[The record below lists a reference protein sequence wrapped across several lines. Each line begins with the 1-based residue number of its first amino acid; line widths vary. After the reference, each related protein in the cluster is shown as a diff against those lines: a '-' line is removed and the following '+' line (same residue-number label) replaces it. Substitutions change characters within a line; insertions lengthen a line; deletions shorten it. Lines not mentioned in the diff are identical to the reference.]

1 MPTALLSVSDKTG
14 LAAFATGLERL
25 GYELFATG
33 STLKAVREAGAA
45 ARPVSD
51 LTGFPEMMDGRVKT
65 LHPGV
70 HAGILAR
77 RDRPE
82 HLTALAEHGL
92 REIDLVC
99 VNLYPF
105 VSTVLQPDV
114 TFAEAIEQIDIGG
127 PAMIRAA
134 AKNHASVVVV
144 VRPERYSEVLAA
156 LSEGTLDA
164 EARRGLAA
172 EAFAHTSAY
181 DAWIAAYMR
190 HGARNGFPS
199 EITIAGQLAEPLK
212 YGENDHQKAAFYRLE
227 PQAGGIGGAVQVQGG
242 APGFNNLQDAS
253 AAFQLVMDYQQ
264 PAAAII
270 KHMNPCGLAVAADTA
285 TAYRMA
291 YECDKVSAFGGVV
304 AVNRPLDR
312 ATAEQ
317 IVQIVTH
324 VVVAPEVLEEAKP
337 VLARRRN
344 MVVLAAKPPREGLA
358 GRAQGASL
366 MDYDVRSVP
375 GGLLV
380 QEWDHATFERAS
392 ARVVTR
398 REPTGPEWEQLGLA
412 WIAVKHVK
420 SNAIVLFKDDA
431 AVGVGA
437 GQMSRVEAVQ
447 LALQRAGD
455 RSRGAVMASDAF
467 FPFSDGLEVAAG
479 AGVTAVIQPGGSVKD
494 SEVIAAADA
503 AGIAMVLTGRRHFR
517 H

>member
-1 MPTALLSVSDKTG
+1 LPTALLSVSDKTG
-14 LAAFATGLERL
+14 LAAFARGLGRL

-33 STLKAVREAGAA
+33 TTLQTLLDAAVD

-51 LTGFPEMMDGRVKT
+51 LTGFPEMMDGRIKT

-82 HLTALAEHGL
+82 HMAALSEHRL

-99 VNLYPF
+99 CNLYPF
-105 VSTVLQPDV
+105 VSTVLQPNV
-114 TFAEAIEQIDIGG
+114 TFEQAVEQIDIGG

-134 AKNHASVVVV
+134 AKNHESVIVV
-144 VRPERYSEVLAA
+144 VRPERYSEMLAA
-156 LSEGTLDA
+156 LSEGTLDGA
-164 EARRGLAA
+164 ARRRLAA

-190 HGARNGFPS
+190 GRNGFPP
-199 EITIAGQLAEPLK
+199 EISFAGQLAEPLK
-212 YGENDHQKAAFYRLE
+212 YGENDHQKAAFYRLG
-227 PQAGGIGGAVQVQGG
+227 PDPGGLGGATQLQGG

-253 AAFQLVMDYQQ
+253 AAIQLVMDYPQ

-270 KHMNPCGLAVAADTA
+270 KHMNPCGLGVAPDIM
-285 TAYRMA
+285 TAYLVA

-304 AVNRPLDR
+304 ALNRPLDR
-312 ATAEQ
+312 STAEQ

-324 VVVAPEVLEEAKP
+324 VVIAPEVLDEAVD
-337 VLARRRN
+337 VLARRKN
-344 MVVLAAKPPREGLA
+344 MIVLSAQPPRTGLF
-358 GRAQGASL
+358 
-366 MDYDVRSVP
+366 DYDVRSVP

-380 QEWDHATFERAS
+380 QEWDRVTFEQAS
-392 ARVVTR
+392 SNVVTR
-398 REPTGPEWEQLGLA
+398 RAPTDAEWEQLGLA

-420 SNAIVLFKDDA
+420 SNAIVLFKEGA

-447 LALQRAGD
+447 LAVQRAGD
-455 RSRGAVMASDAF
+455 RARGSVMASDAF
-467 FPFSDGLEVAAG
+467 FPFPDGLEVGIG
-479 AGVTAVIQPGGSVKD
+479 AGVTAVIQPGGSMRD
-494 SEVIAAADA
+494 AEVIAAADN
-503 AGIAMVLTGRRHFR
+503 AGIAMVVTGRRHFR

>member
-1 MPTALLSVSDKTG
+1 LPTALLSVSEKTG
-14 LAAFATGLERL
+14 LAAFARGLARL

-33 STLKAVREAGAA
+33 STLQALNDAAVD
-45 ARPVSD
+45 ARPVSE
-51 LTGFPEMMDGRVKT
+51 LTGFPEMMDGRIKT

-82 HLTALAEHGL
+82 HMAALSEHRL

-99 VNLYPF
+99 CNLYPF
-105 VSTVLQPDV
+105 VSTVLRPDV
-114 TFAEAIEQIDIGG
+114 TFEQAIEQIDVGG

-134 AKNHASVVVV
+134 AKNHESVVVV
-144 VRPERYSEVLAA
+144 VRPERYSEILAG

-164 EARRGLAA
+164 PARRRLAA

-190 HGARNGFPS
+190 GRNGFPP

-212 YGENDHQKAAFYRLE
+212 YGENEHQKAAFYRLG
-227 PQAGGIGGAVQVQGG
+227 PDPGGLGGATQVHGG

-253 AAFQLVMDYQQ
+253 AAIQLVSDYAQ

-270 KHMNPCGLAVAADTA
+270 KHMNPCGLAVASELA

-324 VVVAPEVLEEAKP
+324 VVVAPEVLDEALP
-337 VLARRRN
+337 VLARRKN
-344 MVVLAAKPPREGLA
+344 MVVLAAPPAHHGL
-358 GRAQGASL
+358 L
-366 MDYDVRSVP
+366 DYDVRSVP

-380 QEWDHATFERAS
+380 QEWDRGTLDAS
-392 ARVVTR
+392 TTKVVTR
-398 REPTGPEWEQLGLA
+398 RAPDETEWAQLRLA

-420 SNAIVLFKDDA
+420 SNAIVLFRDGA

-447 LALQRAGD
+447 LAVLRAGD
-455 RSRGAVMASDAF
+455 RSRGAVLASDAF
-467 FPFSDGLEVAAG
+467 FPFADGLQLAAQ
-479 AGVTAVIQPGGSVKD
+479 AGVTAVIQPGGSMKD
-494 SEVIAAADA
+494 EEVIAAADE
-503 AGIAMVLTGRRHFR
+503 AGVAMVVTGRRHFR

>member
-1 MPTALLSVSDKTG
+1 LPTALLSVSDKTG
-14 LAAFATGLERL
+14 LAAFARGLARL
-25 GYELFATG
+25 GYELYATG
-33 STLKAVREAGAA
+33 STLEALQDAAVD

-51 LTGFPEMMDGRVKT
+51 LTGFPEMMDGRIKT

-82 HLTALAEHGL
+82 HMAALSEHQL

-99 VNLYPF
+99 CNLYPF

-114 TFAEAIEQIDIGG
+114 TFEQAIEQIDIGG

-134 AKNHASVVVV
+134 AKNHESVVVV
-144 VRPERYSEVLAA
+144 VRPERYTEILAS

-164 EARRGLAA
+164 PTRRRLAA
-172 EAFAHTSAY
+172 EAFGHTSAY
-181 DAWIAAYMR
+181 DAWIAAFMR
-190 HGARNGFPS
+190 GRNGFPS
-199 EITIAGQLAEPLK
+199 EITIAGQLAESLK
-212 YGENDHQKAAFYRLE
+212 YGENDHQRAAFYRLG
-227 PQAGGIGGAVQVQGG
+227 PDPGGLGGATQVQGG

-253 AAFQLVMDYQQ
+253 AAIQLVTDYEQ

-270 KHMNPCGLAVAADTA
+270 KHMNPCGLAVANDSA

-291 YECDKVSAFGGVV
+291 YECDRVSAFGGVV
-304 AVNRPLDR
+304 ALNRPLDR
-312 ATAEQ
+312 PTAEQ

-324 VVVAPEVLEEAKP
+324 VVIAPEVLDEARA
-337 VLARRRN
+337 VLARRKN
-344 MVVLAAKPPREGLA
+344 MIVLVAPPAHTGLF
-358 GRAQGASL
+358 
-366 MDYDVRSVP
+366 DYDIRSVP

-380 QEWDHATFERAS
+380 QEWDRATFDRAS
-392 ARVVTR
+392 TTVVTR
-398 REPTGPEWEQLGLA
+398 RAPSDVEWEQLGMA

-420 SNAIVLFKDDA
+420 SNAIVLFKENA

-447 LALQRAGD
+447 LAVLRAGD
-455 RSRGAVMASDAF
+455 RSRGAVLASDAF
-467 FPFSDGLEVAAG
+467 FPFADGLELAAQ
-479 AGVTAVIQPGGSVKD
+479 AGVTAVIQPGGSIKD
-494 SEVIAAADA
+494 AEVIAAADA
-503 AGIAMVLTGRRHFR
+503 SGLAMVVTGRRHFR

>member
-1 MPTALLSVSDKTG
+1 MPTALLSVSEKTG
-14 LAAFATGLERL
+14 LAAFARGLARM

-33 STLKAVREAGAA
+33 STLQALNDAAVD
-45 ARPVSD
+45 ARPVSE
-51 LTGFPEMMDGRVKT
+51 LTGFPEMMDGRIKT

-82 HLTALAEHGL
+82 HMAALSEHRL

-99 VNLYPF
+99 CNLYPF
-105 VSTVLQPDV
+105 VSTVLRPDV
-114 TFAEAIEQIDIGG
+114 TFEQAIEQIDVGG

-134 AKNHASVVVV
+134 AKNHESVVVV
-144 VRPERYSEVLAA
+144 VRPERYSEILAG

-164 EARRGLAA
+164 AARRRLAA

-190 HGARNGFPS
+190 GRNGFPP

-212 YGENDHQKAAFYRLE
+212 YGENEHQKAAFYRLG
-227 PQAGGIGGAVQVQGG
+227 PDPGGLGGATQVHGG

-253 AAFQLVMDYQQ
+253 AAIQLVSDYAQ

-270 KHMNPCGLAVAADTA
+270 KHMNPCGLAVASELA

-324 VVVAPEVLEEAKP
+324 VVVAPEVLDEALP
-337 VLARRRN
+337 VLARRKN
-344 MVVLAAKPPREGLA
+344 MVVLAAPPAHHGL
-358 GRAQGASL
+358 L
-366 MDYDVRSVP
+366 DYDVRSVP

-380 QEWDHATFERAS
+380 QEWDRGTLDAS
-392 ARVVTR
+392 TTKVVTR
-398 REPTGPEWEQLGLA
+398 RAPDEAEWAQLRLA

-420 SNAIVLFKDDA
+420 SNAIVLFREGA

-447 LALQRAGD
+447 LAVLRAGD
-455 RSRGAVMASDAF
+455 RSRGAVLASDAF
-467 FPFSDGLEVAAG
+467 FPFADGLQLAAQ
-479 AGVTAVIQPGGSVKD
+479 AGVTAVIQPGGSMRD
-494 SEVIAAADA
+494 DEVIAAADA
-503 AGIAMVLTGRRHFR
+503 AGVAMVVTGRRHFR